1 MDIDGYNGSELANLE
16 SNVSLLDQT
25 QTISQVLDNGI
36 RETSPTMNSE
46 NMEHMISP
54 FPSDIMNTQFVDS
67 DITTTGNMEED
78 VKDLNKE
85 MYENDTE
92 KNVSITNE
100 KNTISTM
107 SQTSTNGLYIVL
119 ILLIVWIILGIVGLI
134 TSIVCFGF
142 SGTTVEKVLGVV
154 IAMVLG
160 PFYWLFFYF
169 NKNYCGKS
177 IKKD

>member
-16 SNVSLLDQT
+16 SNVSLLDQS

-36 RETSPTMNSE
+36 RETSPALNSE

-54 FPSDIMNTQFVDS
+54 FPSDIMNTNTNFVDTN
-67 DITTTGNMEED
+67 ITTTGSMDED
-78 VKDLNKE
+78 ENDLNKE
-85 MYENDTE
+85 SFESPKEDVLPVSE
-92 KNVSITNE
+92 KSM
-100 KNTISTM
+100 M
-107 SQTSTNGLYIVL
+107 SPSSQYSLYGIL
-119 ILLIVWIILGIVGLI
+119 IFLIVWIILGIVGLI

-160 PFYWLFFYF
+160 PFYWLYFYF
-169 NKNYCGKS
+169 NKKYC
-177 IKKD
+177 KKE